1 MNNKSIH
8 SEDVKDLLSVIN
20 DGFLFE
26 NFAQEFLSARL
37 GYKFLSSGGIKDRG
51 IDGLEHV
58 SEDANRLSS
67 IFQITIDKK
76 PEIKLVDTLDKL
88 KRNSI
93 DYSRLTY
100 VTNIEVKNK
109 DRLVDMA
116 DEEYGVNLRVFDAQW
131 ISDNCNESSA
141 TQSVIINFISRHLR
155 EMQKPGKEFVVSN
168 FVKDPKLY
176 VFLMQQTRSNG
187 CDVNL
192 NDKLID
198 SLILYSLRDT
208 DPDKNILMTVAEIDE
223 AVRKMFDFEVE
234 RLKSKVNR
242 RLKALS
248 KKPNRKV
255 NLHTGDS
262 DNSYCLPYETRL
274 KIIADNAKDKALY
287 DGFMSTAESVIKS
300 KLRDEDVQ
308 VRKLP
313 ELLKKTVEL
322 IYYQQG
328 LEFSDFLLNG
338 GCSDLFESNLSDTVD
353 QVLDGSNIIDKNRS
367 KVKTALIMAIREIV
381 YSGSQQ
387 TKEYL
392 KSLSKTYL
400 MLFLMKCDPQIIN
413 YFQAM
418 AGKMRIF
425 VCTSILV
432 PAFSEIYLQNQ
443 NKRYWSLLKSAKSR
457 GVRLLVNDT
466 ILDELIYH
474 IKNSY
479 RVFLDEYKDNIDRFS
494 SGAEEFV
501 DQILIR
507 AYLYAKNENKVNSY
521 EAFLDNFVSI
531 NSSSEKQE
539 LIDFLSEEFGID
551 YVSSSTNEM
560 KVSIDTNDFSILVDE
575 LANVKG
581 SSGKARADAHLIL
594 TIYALREAHGETRSS
609 LEGYKTWWLSSDTAT
624 HRAVSKLFKQKYP
637 VSCYMRPDFLYNYIS
652 FTPPKD
658 KVHALYENT
667 FPNLLGVQ
675 ISNHV
680 SSDIG
685 RQVRKLIVE
694 HSNKPSG
701 RIKAKIRHLSDELK
715 TNTGLDYEDKLISF
729 FNERDVSDY

>member
-1 MNNKSIH
+1 MDSQPLH
-8 SEDVKDLLSVIN
+8 SEDVRDMLAIIN

-26 NFAQEFLSARL
+26 GFAQEFLAARL

-58 SEDANRLSS
+58 SELENKLTS

-76 PEIKLVDTLDKL
+76 PEVKLVDTLDKL
-88 KRNSI
+88 KNNSI

-109 DRLVDMA
+109 DKLVDMA
-116 DEEYGVNLRVFDAQW
+116 DESYDVNLRIFDAKW
-131 ISDNCNESSA
+131 ISDNCNDSSA
-141 TQSVIINFISRHLR
+141 TQSVIRNFISRHLR
-155 EMQKPGKEFVVSN
+155 EMQKPGKEFVVN
-168 FVKDPKLY
+168 DLVQDPKLY
-176 VFLMQQTRSNG
+176 VFLMQQIRGNG
-187 CDVNL
+187 YGATL
-192 NDKLID
+192 NEKLID
-198 SLILYSLRDT
+198 SLILYSLRNT
-208 DPDKNILMTVAEIDE
+208 DPENDELMTADQIES
-223 AVRKMFDFEVE
+223 AVREMFDFEVE
-234 RLKSKVNR
+234 RLRSKINK
-242 RLKALS
+242 RLRSLS

-255 NLHTGDS
+255 NHHTK
-262 DNSYCLPYETRL
+262 DNDNRYCLPYETRL
-274 KIIADNAKDKALY
+274 RIIADNSKDKVLY
-287 DGFMSTAESVIKS
+287 DNFMKEAEVK
-300 KLRDEDVQ
+300 
-308 VRKLP
+308 
-313 ELLKKTVEL
+313 LKKTLKVEEVQVKKISSILKHVVEL

-353 QVLDGSNIIDKNRS
+353 AVLDKSNIIDKNRS
-367 KVKTALIMAIREIV
+367 KVKTALIMAIRDIV
-381 YSGSQQ
+381 YSGSQEA
-387 TKEYL
+387 KNYL

-400 MLFLMKCDPQIIN
+400 MLFLMKCDPHIIS
-413 YFQAM
+413 YFQTM

-432 PAFSEIYLQNQ
+432 PAFSEVYLEEQNR
-443 NKRYWSLLKSAKSR
+443 RYWSLLISAKSR

-466 ILDELIYH
+466 ILDELLYH

-479 RVFLDEYKDNIDRFS
+479 RIYQDEYLNKIDKFKQ
-494 SGAEEFV
+494 GAEEFV
-501 DQILIR
+501 NQILIR
-507 AYLYAKNENKVNSY
+507 SFLYAKNENRVSSY

-531 NSSSEKQE
+531 NSSSAKQE
-539 LIDFLSEEFGID
+539 LIDFLHEEFGID
-551 YVSSSTNEM
+551 YVSSATKEM
-560 KVSIDTNDFSILVDE
+560 DVNIDQADLNALVDE
-575 LANVKG
+575 LSTVKG
-581 SSGKARADAHLIL
+581 SANKAKADANLIL
-594 TIYALREAHGETRSS
+594 TIYALRETHGETTST

-624 HRAVSKLFKQKYP
+624 HRTVSKLFKQKYP

-680 SSDIG
+680 SNDIG
-685 RQVRKLIVE
+685 KQVRQLIVE
-694 HSNKPSG
+694 HNDKPSG
-701 RIKAKIRHLSDELK
+701 RVKAKIRQLTDELK

-729 FNERDVSDY
+729 FNEDE

>member
-1 MNNKSIH
+1 MNNQSVH
-8 SEDVKDLLSVIN
+8 SEDVMDMLAVID

-26 NFAQEFLSARL
+26 SFAQEFLSARL
-37 GYKFLSSGGIKDRG
+37 GYRFLSSGGIKDRG

-58 SEDANRLSS
+58 SEDAKKITS

-76 PEIKLVDTLDKL
+76 PETKLIDTLDKL
-88 KRNSI
+88 RRNSI
-93 DYSRLTY
+93 NYSRLTY

-109 DRLVDMA
+109 DKMVDMA
-116 DEEYGVNLRVFDAQW
+116 DEDYDVNLRIFDAKW
-131 ISDNCNESSA
+131 ISDNCNESAA
-141 TQSVIINFISRHLR
+141 TQSVIVNFISRHIR
-155 EMQKPGKEFVVSN
+155 EMQKPGKEFVVSD

-176 VFLMQQTRSNG
+176 VFLMQQMRGNG
-187 CDVNL
+187 YNGSL
-192 NDKLID
+192 NEKLID

-208 DPDKNILMTVAEIDE
+208 DPDKNMLMTADEIE
-223 AVRKMFDFEVE
+223 IAVREMFDFEVE
-234 RLKSKVNR
+234 RLRSKINK
-242 RLKALS
+242 RLKSLS
-248 KKPNRKV
+248 KKPDKKV
-255 NLHTGDS
+255 NHHTRDN

-274 KIIADNAKDKALY
+274 RIIADNSRDKILY
-287 DGFMSTAESVIKS
+287 DGFMEEAEITLRK
-300 KLRDEDVQ
+300 KLKDEEVQ
-308 VRKLP
+308 VKKLSDI
-313 ELLKKTVEL
+313 LKKIVEL

-353 QVLDGSNIIDKNRS
+353 LVIDSSSIIDKNRS
-367 KVKTALIMAIREIV
+367 KVKTALIMAIRDIV
-381 YSGSQQ
+381 YSGSQVA
-387 TKEYL
+387 KDYL

-432 PAFSEIYLQNQ
+432 PAFSEVYLQEQ

-466 ILDELIYH
+466 ILDELLYH

-479 RVFLDEYKDNIDRFS
+479 RIFQDEYKDNIEKFR

-507 AYLYAKNENKVNSY
+507 SYLYAKNENKVCSY
-521 EAFLDNFVSI
+521 EAYLDNFVSI
-531 NSSSEKQE
+531 NSSSAKQE
-539 LIDFLSEEFGID
+539 LIDFLNEEFGID
-551 YVSSSTNEM
+551 YVSSSTKEM
-560 KVSIDTNDFSILVDE
+560 NVTIDNNDLNSLVDE
-575 LANVKG
+575 LSTVKG
-581 SSGKARADAHLIL
+581 SPAKARADANLIL
-594 TIYALREAHGETRSS
+594 TIYALRETHGETSS
-609 LEGYKTWWLSSDTAT
+609 TLEGYKTWWLSSDTAT
-624 HRAVSKLFKQKYP
+624 HRTVSKLFKQKYP

-652 FTPPKD
+652 FTPPKE
-658 KVHALYENT
+658 KIHALYENT

-685 RQVRKLIVE
+685 KQVRQLIVE
-694 HSNKPSG
+694 HSDKSAG
-701 RIKAKIRHLSDELK
+701 RVKAKIRHLTDELK
-715 TNTGLDYEDKLISF
+715 TSTGLNYQDKLVSF
-729 FNERDVSDY
+729 FNEGV